1 MHLSGTHISRFVA
14 NWKASVFLWLFITH
28 FYFQWQLIY
37 LVLFVS
43 YCYHINIS
51 FNFEFFFTSR
61 IFIFFFIRGLGLL
74 FEIHSTLYFH
84 IFKIIFTFKGTCNI
98 FFVQYWASI
107 CICLWLWWPKR
118 CVSQYQR
125 ICREYC
131 SLMSPIVVLRNSSS
145 CLQWSYISWGRW
157 LRPTGILS
165 KAHS

>member
-61 IFIFFFIRGLGLL
+61 IFNFFLLEVWVCFLKYTVHYISTYLKLSLLLKEHVIFSL
-74 FEIHSTLYFH
+74 F
-84 IFKIIFTFKGTCNI
+84 NI
-98 FFVQYWASI
+98 E
-107 CICLWLWWPKR
+107 LWS
-118 CVSQYQR
+118 VSVYDYGGQKDVFLN
-125 ICREYC
+125 IREYAEYC
-131 SLMSPIVVLRNSSS
+131 WLMPPIVVLRNSSS
-145 CLQWSYISWGRW
+145 GLQWSCIPGVGDWGQQ
-157 LRPTGILS
+157 GY
-165 KAHS
+165 